1 MMELMILAAMG
12 ALLHL
17 LFKWNNARK
26 RHQALFNWPA
36 HLRTTIIGL
45 LSVWLLIYV
54 RDDLRPIIEI
64 NRITAIFLGYIGDSA
79 LKNLVKTFK
88 GKLTNWD

>member
-1 MMELMILAAMG
+1 MELMILAAFG
-12 ALLHL
+12 AMLHL

-26 RHQALFNWPA
+26 RQSALFDWPA
-36 HLRTTIIGL
+36 HIRTTAIGL

-54 RDDLRPIIEI
+54 RDDLRQIVEI

-88 GKLTNWD
+88 NKLTNTD